1 MSTIEHPMSITAG
14 TLLSTGIIVGIL
26 NVITKPD
33 HLSSMATLSGMN
45 ISNDRTRCDSFKLG
59 INWGIGNSISTLVV
73 GRVLIS
79 IESPQDGVDIQW
91 WSVVVEAVIGVFLFG
106 LGCYGIY
113 NALKNKKKN
122 DGRAWWHDESL
133 TLKDEENGDEE
144 TVQCSTKSS
153 ESITRMMADVL
164 NEDGDAASDT
174 FSKRSGGSIL
184 SRVVEE
190 SDEDND
196 DYIDDL
202 FNTNVGSLDESF
214 TKFMPK
220 IPQPNKPVTS
230 GRSKSFLAYQAK
242 NKPSLSRASSFLKKH
257 GGQDSIVSNP
267 SIAKSSGKA
276 YSCTISIPSI
286 LSCIAGTLQGISV
299 EGILSVMPSISQD
312 TRFASIYLVTVCI
325 TSTLMMGGFSLVYS
339 TFCNW
344 FANGDDKEKRVFIIE
359 AGSALLSVVVG
370 VVWLVFV
377 GIGKMDY
384 FLID

>member
-26 NVITKPD
+26 NVFTKPD

-45 ISNDRTRCDSFKLG
+45 ISNDRSRCDSFKLG

-73 GRVLIS
+73 GSVLIA

-91 WSVVVEAVIGVFLFG
+91 WSIMIEAVIGVFVFG
-106 LGCYGIY
+106 LGIFGMY

-133 TLKDEENGDEE
+133 TLKDEEAEGDEE

-164 NEDGDAASDT
+164 NEDGDAASET
-174 FSKRSGGSIL
+174 YSKRSGGSIL

-196 DYIDDL
+196 DDIDDL
-202 FNTNVGSLDESF
+202 FNTNSGSLDESF

-220 IPQPNKPVTS
+220 IPEPNKPVTS

-267 SIAKSSGKA
+267 SISKSSEKA
-276 YSCTISIPSI
+276 CPCTISIPSI
-286 LSCIAGTLQGISV
+286 LACIAGTLQGISV
-299 EGILSVMPSISQD
+299 GGILSVMPSISQD
-312 TRFASIYLVTVCI
+312 ARFASIYLVTVCI

-339 TFCNW
+339 SFSKW
-344 FANGDDKEKRVFIIE
+344 FLIGDEKRIFLIE
-359 AGSALLSVVVG
+359 AGSACLSLVVG
-370 VVWLVFV
+370 VAWLVLLA
-377 GIGKMDY
+377 IGK
-384 FLID
+384 IDEVILL